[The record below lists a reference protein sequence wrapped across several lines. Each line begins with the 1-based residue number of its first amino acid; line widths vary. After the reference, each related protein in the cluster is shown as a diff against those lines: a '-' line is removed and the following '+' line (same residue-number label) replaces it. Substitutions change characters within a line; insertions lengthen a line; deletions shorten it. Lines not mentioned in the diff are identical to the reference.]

1 MAGEQQRREV
11 FASIVRMAEEIIAAG
26 PRCHG
31 RDHTMRVLANARRIR
46 AAEGGDAFV
55 VDCAAVLHDIGRA
68 DEDDAGKTGC
78 HAEAGAERCRDLLR
92 EAGVAEDTLIDHVAA
107 CVLTHRYRRREQRP
121 PETREARIVF
131 DADKLDSLGAV
142 GVGRAFHFAGRIGA
156 RVHNTAAEAL
166 AGEAYGPED
175 TALREYLVKLRHLPA
190 SLLTGAGRRMAH
202 ERFTYMREF
211 FARLD
216 EETGTGHSSRM

>member
-1 MAGEQQRREV
+1 MAEGKQRREV

-31 RDHTMRVLANARRIR
+31 WDHTLRVLANARRIR

-68 DEDDAGKTGC
+68 QEEEPGSSGC
-78 HAEAGAERCRDLLR
+78 HAEDGADRCRGLLQ
-92 EAGVAEDTLIDHVAA
+92 EAGVADEALVDHIAA
-107 CVLTHRYRRREQRP
+107 CVLTHRYRRRERRP
-121 PETREARIVF
+121 PRTLEARIVF

-175 TALREYLVKLRHLPA
+175 TALREYLVKLSRLPE
-190 SLLTGAGRRMAH
+190 SLLTDAGRRMAT
-202 ERFTYMREF
+202 ERFAYMRGF
-211 FARLD
+211 FERLD
-216 EETGTGHSSRM
+216 EETGTGR